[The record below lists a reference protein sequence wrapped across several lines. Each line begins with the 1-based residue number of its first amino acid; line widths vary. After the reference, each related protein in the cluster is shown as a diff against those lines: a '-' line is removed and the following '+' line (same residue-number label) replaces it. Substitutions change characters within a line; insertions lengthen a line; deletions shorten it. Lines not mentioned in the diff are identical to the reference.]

1 MSARYCYSIST
12 TVGVEVNGSPSDV
25 VCLSNISEI
34 YDTFFLALKDYT
46 LDSRGD
52 VGAW

>member
-1 MSARYCYSIST
+1 MST
-12 TVGVEVNGSPSDV
+12 TVGVQISGQPNDV
-25 VCLSNISEI
+25 VCEDNIAEI
-34 YDTFFLALKDYT
+34 YDSFFLALNDYT

>member
-1 MSARYCYSIST
+1 MSARYCYRIST
-12 TVGVEVNGSPSDV
+12 TVGVKVNGRVNDV

>member
-1 MSARYCYSIST
+1 L
-12 TVGVEVNGSPSDV
+12 TVGVEKTLSPNDV
-25 VCLSNISEI
+25 VCQENIGDI
-34 YDTFFLALKDYT
+34 YEALLVALQDYT